1 VIWRKQSKN
10 TARLKISKM
19 RNVLTVLL
27 LLSSFQ
33 VFGQGATV
41 VVKNP
46 AWKIEDE
53 TQEKIEMS
61 DRLREYTKLSEQ
73 VATEKEN
80 LQVIK
85 DATEKLKKIN
95 RKVANYHNLELAIT
109 QVSDSYTR
117 VLGSLKTINDHN
129 CFKPSE
135 YHTINESMMGL
146 LSQTSYAIST
156 LTVVLTDNLSEMSDG
171 DRLLNMNQ
179 ALKELHENLG
189 VINSAVIEVETLD
202 NQRMQ
207 LRTLNYINTIFK

>member
-1 VIWRKQSKN
+1 MRKLF
-10 TARLKISKM
+10 TIFLFLISYEAF
-19 RNVLTVLL
+19 
-27 LLSSFQ
+27 SQ
-33 VFGQGATV
+33 TV

-46 AWKIEDE
+46 AWEIEDA
-53 TQEKIEMS
+53 TREKVEVT
-61 DRLREYTKLSEQ
+61 DRLREYTKLTEQ
-73 VATEKEN
+73 VATEREH

-95 RKVANYHNLELAIT
+95 RKVANYHNLELAIA

-135 YHTINESMMGL
+135 YHMINESMMGL

-207 LRTLNYINTIFK
+207 LRTLNYINSIFK

>member
-1 VIWRKQSKN
+1 MRKLF
-10 TARLKISKM
+10 TIFLFLISYEAF
-19 RNVLTVLL
+19 
-27 LLSSFQ
+27 SQ
-33 VFGQGATV
+33 TV

-46 AWKIEDE
+46 AWEIEDA
-53 TQEKIEMS
+53 TREKVEMT
-61 DRLREYTKLSEQ
+61 DRLREYTKLTEQ
-73 VATEKEN
+73 VATEQKN
-80 LQVIK
+80 LQVVI

-95 RKVANYHNLELAIT
+95 RKVANYHNLELAIA

-179 ALKELHENLG
+179 ALKELRENLG

-207 LRTLNYINTIFK
+207 LRTLNYINSIFK

>member
-1 VIWRKQSKN
+1 
-10 TARLKISKM
+10 M
-19 RNVLTVLL
+19 RNVITVLL
-27 LLSSFQ
+27 FLSSVQ
-33 VFGQGATV
+33 VFGQVTM
-41 VVKNP
+41 VVKDP
-46 AWKIEDE
+46 TWKFEDE
-53 TQEKIEMS
+53 TTETLEKA
-61 DRLREYTKLSEQ
+61 DRLRQLEKLTEQ
-73 VATEKEN
+73 VNTQKES
-80 LQVIK
+80 LQAIK

-95 RKVANYHNLELAIT
+95 RKVANYHNLELAIA

-179 ALKELHENLG
+179 ALKELRENLG
-189 VINSAVIEVETLD
+189 VINSATIEVEILD

-207 LRTLNYINTIFK
+207 LRTLNYINSIFK

>member
-1 VIWRKQSKN
+1 
-10 TARLKISKM
+10 M
-19 RNVLTVLL
+19 RNVITVLL
-27 LLSSFQ
+27 FLSSVQ
-33 VFGQGATV
+33 VFGQVTM
-41 VVKNP
+41 VVKDP
-46 AWKIEDE
+46 TWKFEDE
-53 TQEKIEMS
+53 TEETLEKA
-61 DRLREYTKLSEQ
+61 DRLRQLEKLTEQ
-73 VATEKEN
+73 VNTQKES
-80 LQVIK
+80 LQAIK

-95 RKVANYHNLELAIT
+95 RKVANYHNLELAIA

-135 YHTINESMMGL
+135 YHTINESMMAL

-179 ALKELHENLG
+179 ALKELRENLG
-189 VINSAVIEVETLD
+189 VINSATIEVETLD

-207 LRTLNYINTIFK
+207 LKTLNYINSIFK

>member
-1 VIWRKQSKN
+1 MRKLF
-10 TARLKISKM
+10 TIFLFLISYEAF
-19 RNVLTVLL
+19 
-27 LLSSFQ
+27 SQ
-33 VFGQGATV
+33 TV

-46 AWKIEDE
+46 AWEIEDA
-53 TQEKIEMS
+53 TREKAEMT

-73 VATEKEN
+73 VATEREH

-95 RKVANYHNLELAIT
+95 RKVANYHNLELAMA

-135 YHTINESMMGL
+135 YHTINESIMGL

-179 ALKELHENLG
+179 ALKELRENLG
-189 VINSAVIEVETLD
+189 VINSAVIEVEILD

-207 LRTLNYINTIFK
+207 LRTLNYINNIFK

>member
-1 VIWRKQSKN
+1 
-10 TARLKISKM
+10 M
-19 RNVLTVLL
+19 RNVITVLL
-27 LLSSFQ
+27 FLSSVQ
-33 VFGQGATV
+33 VFGQVTM
-41 VVKNP
+41 VVKDP
-46 AWKIEDE
+46 TWKFEDE
-53 TQEKIEMS
+53 TTETLEKA
-61 DRLREYTKLSEQ
+61 DRLRQLEKLTEQ
-73 VATEKEN
+73 VNTQKES
-80 LQVIK
+80 LQAIK

-95 RKVANYHNLELAIT
+95 RKVANYHNLELAIA

-135 YHTINESMMGL
+135 YHTINESMMAL

-179 ALKELHENLG
+179 ALKELRENLG

>member
-1 VIWRKQSKN
+1 MFFLFS
-10 TARLKISKM
+10 
-19 RNVLTVLL
+19 
-27 LLSSFQ
+27 LSVQ
-33 VFGQGATV
+33 VFGQVTM
-41 VVKNP
+41 VVKDP
-46 AWKIEDE
+46 TWKFEDVTKE
-53 TQEKIEMS
+53 TLEKA
-61 DRLREYTKLSEQ
+61 DRLRQLEKLTEQ
-73 VATEKEN
+73 VNTQKES
-80 LQVIK
+80 LQAVR

-95 RKVANYHNLELAIT
+95 RKVANYHNLELAIA

-156 LTVVLTDNLSEMSDG
+156 LTVVLSDNLSEMSDG

-189 VINSAVIEVETLD
+189 VINSAIIEVETLD

-207 LRTLNYINTIFK
+207 LRTLNYINSIFK

>member
-1 VIWRKQSKN
+1 MKKLFTIF
-10 TARLKISKM
+10 LFLISYEAF
-19 RNVLTVLL
+19 
-27 LLSSFQ
+27 SQ
-33 VFGQGATV
+33 TV

-46 AWKIEDE
+46 AWEIEDA
-53 TQEKIEMS
+53 TREKVEVT
-61 DRLREYTKLSEQ
+61 DRLREYTKLTEQ
-73 VATEKEN
+73 VATEREH

-95 RKVANYHNLELAIT
+95 RKVANYHNLELAIA

-189 VINSAVIEVETLD
+189 VINSAIIEVETLD

>member
-1 VIWRKQSKN
+1 MRKLFTIFLFLITYEAFSQ
-10 TARLKISKM
+10 
-19 RNVLTVLL
+19 
-27 LLSSFQ
+27 
-33 VFGQGATV
+33 TV

-46 AWKIEDE
+46 AWEIEDA
-53 TQEKIEMS
+53 TREKAEMT

-73 VATEKEN
+73 VATEREH

-95 RKVANYHNLELAIT
+95 RKIANYHNLELAIA

-207 LRTLNYINTIFK
+207 LRTLNYINSIFK

>member
-1 VIWRKQSKN
+1 MRKLF
-10 TARLKISKM
+10 TIFLFIISYEAF
-19 RNVLTVLL
+19 
-27 LLSSFQ
+27 SQ
-33 VFGQGATV
+33 TV

-46 AWKIEDE
+46 AWEIEDA
-53 TQEKIEMS
+53 TREKVEMT
-61 DRLREYTKLSEQ
+61 DRLRENTKLSEQ
-73 VATEKEN
+73 VATEREN

-95 RKVANYHNLELAIT
+95 RKVANYHNLELAIA

-179 ALKELHENLG
+179 ALKELRENLG

>member
-1 VIWRKQSKN
+1 
-10 TARLKISKM
+10 M

-156 LTVVLTDNLSEMSDG
+156 LTVVITDNLSEMSDG

>member
-1 VIWRKQSKN
+1 MRKLF
-10 TARLKISKM
+10 TIFLFLISYEAF
-19 RNVLTVLL
+19 
-27 LLSSFQ
+27 SQ
-33 VFGQGATV
+33 TV

-46 AWKIEDE
+46 AWEIEDA
-53 TQEKIEMS
+53 TREKAEMT

-73 VATEKEN
+73 VATEREN

-85 DATEKLKKIN
+85 DATQKLKKIN
-95 RKVANYHNLELAIT
+95 RKVANYHNLELAIA

-146 LSQTSYAIST
+146 LNQTSYAIST
-156 LTVVLTDNLSEMSDG
+156 LTIVLTDNLSEMSDG

-179 ALKELHENLG
+179 ALKELRENLG
-189 VINSAVIEVETLD
+189 VINSAIIEVETLD

-207 LRTLNYINTIFK
+207 LRTLNYINSIFK

>member
-1 VIWRKQSKN
+1 
-10 TARLKISKM
+10 M

-73 VATEKEN
+73 VATEQKN
-80 LQVIK
+80 LQVVI

-95 RKVANYHNLELAIT
+95 RKVANYHNLELAIA

>member
-1 VIWRKQSKN
+1 
-10 TARLKISKM
+10 M
-19 RNVLTVLL
+19 RNVFTVLIIS
-27 LLSSFQ
+27 LSVQ

-46 AWKIEDE
+46 AWKLEDA
-53 TQEKIEMS
+53 TREKIEMS
-61 DRLREYTKLSEQ
+61 DRLREYSKLTEQ
-73 VATEKEN
+73 VTTEKEN

-95 RKVANYHNLELAIT
+95 RKVANYHNLELSIA

-146 LSQTSYAIST
+146 LNQTSYAIST
-156 LTVVLTDNLSEMSDG
+156 LTIVLTDNLSEMSDG

-179 ALKELHENLG
+179 ALKELRENLG
-189 VINSAVIEVETLD
+189 VINSAIIEVETLD

-207 LRTLNYINTIFK
+207 LRTLNYINSIFK

>member
-1 VIWRKQSKN
+1 
-10 TARLKISKM
+10 M
-19 RNVLTVLL
+19 RTLFTFFLL
-27 LLSSFQ
+27 ILSLELSSQ
-33 VFGQGATV
+33 SPMTV
-41 VVKNP
+41 VVRNP
-46 AWKIEDE
+46 AWSTADE
-53 TQEKIEMS
+53 AKEALEKA
-61 DRLREYTKLSEQ
+61 DRLRQLEKLTEQ
-73 VATEKEN
+73 VNTQKES
-80 LQVIK
+80 LQAIR

-95 RKVANYHNLELAIT
+95 RKVANYHNLELAIA

-135 YHTINESMMGL
+135 YHMINESMMGL

>member
-1 VIWRKQSKN
+1 MRKLF
-10 TARLKISKM
+10 TIFLFLISYEAF
-19 RNVLTVLL
+19 
-27 LLSSFQ
+27 SQ
-33 VFGQGATV
+33 TV

-46 AWKIEDE
+46 AWEIEDATRDKVE
-53 TQEKIEMS
+53 VT
-61 DRLREYTKLSEQ
+61 DRLREYTKLTEQ
-73 VATEKEN
+73 VATEREH

-95 RKVANYHNLELAIT
+95 RKVANYHNLELAIA

-135 YHTINESMMGL
+135 YHTISESVMGL

-179 ALKELHENLG
+179 ALKELHENIG
-189 VINSAVIEVETLD
+189 VINSAIIEIETLD